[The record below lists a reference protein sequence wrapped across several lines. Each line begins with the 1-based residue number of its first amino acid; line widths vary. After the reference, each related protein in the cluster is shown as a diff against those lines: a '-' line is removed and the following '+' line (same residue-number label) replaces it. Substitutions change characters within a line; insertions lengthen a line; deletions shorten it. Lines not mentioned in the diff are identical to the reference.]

1 MGYNI
6 AIGNAV
12 VEADKAYFPELHA
25 AWTVKVVEHENAPAF
40 GEPTDYSN
48 ARWPSYSGWAGFLR
62 ATDLEDWWKKVAEQH
77 PGCYGLEQEDVDTV
91 AEAMKKY
98 VKSDEEDW
106 NYNRLVWLDYWVRWA
121 VENCETPA
129 IENT

>member
-6 AIGNAV
+6 TIGNAV
-12 VEADKAYFPELHA
+12 VETDKDYFPELHA
-25 AWTVKVVEHENAPAF
+25 AWTVKVVKHENAPAF
-40 GEPTDYSN
+40 GEPTDFSN
-48 ARWPSYSGWAGFLR
+48 ARWPSYSGWAEFLR
-62 ATDLEDWWKKVAEQH
+62 ATDLEEWWKKVAEQH